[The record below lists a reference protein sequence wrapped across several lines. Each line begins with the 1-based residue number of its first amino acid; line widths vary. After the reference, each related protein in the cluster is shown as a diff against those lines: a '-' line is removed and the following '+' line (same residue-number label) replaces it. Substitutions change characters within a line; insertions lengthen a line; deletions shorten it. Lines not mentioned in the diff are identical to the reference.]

1 MEFVFPFAHYYKGS
15 RFLRWWYIRWIFQ
28 EEKETDDAEE
38 NEVETKKMHQ
48 MVVKTVEEE
57 EEEYFVGEVRLAK
70 HTLSISSYQILLHP
84 LSIAFNSGSYSAF
97 NPADS
102 ISCH

>member
-1 MEFVFPFAHYYKGS
+1 MEKKVYRDRAAQLMEEKS
-15 RFLRWWYIRWIFQ
+15 LKSNDADDV